1 MSALEGFITGFAG
14 KLAEDVTKRKEEARD
29 YFNKQV
35 EYARTTGLENR
46 RRVRQTVDANL
57 GIAQQLEAAGVPR
70 ELIMAQ
76 VNMNPAG
83 LGDFYNTAEKIRAE
97 KEARY
102 QRPLTADEWN
112 SIFKVSGDFKA
123 PDEDL
128 ATFITR
134 TYDPITSAIQSPT
147 FEDDPEGSLFASM
160 LGLNAMDR
168 ARARLGETVV
178 AEGMTADQ
186 LIRMGDAQPQR
197 IGGNASVTV
206 DYSALGDEEGL
217 DTREVQLLDGVITEE
232 LDAEINAA
240 TQRGEL
246 SVTEGADAT
255 KVRQTVIDNVTSIYT
270 DVSPVEIERLVDARL
285 RRMGFTFDGA
295 LEEED
300 ATGGPESDVE
310 APPATPEGVGGPE
323 PQTPST
329 EAPTTSNEPLSPEER
344 MAAEV
349 AYGFTGIV
357 DNGDGTI
364 LVTLP
369 DGTARRYK
377 VSDVRELLRRFETQ

>member
-14 KLAEDVTKRKEEARD
+14 KLAEDVTKRKDEARD

-46 RRVRQTVDANL
+46 RRVRQTVDVNL
-57 GIAQQLEAAGVPR
+57 GVAQQLEAAGVPR

-134 TYDPITSAIQSPT
+134 TYDPITSAIQSPA

-186 LIRMGDAQPQR
+186 LVRMGDAQPQR
-197 IGGNASVTV
+197 VGGNASVTV
-206 DYSALGDEEGL
+206 DYSALGDEQGL

-232 LDAEINAA
+232 LDAEIVAA

-246 SVTEGADAT
+246 TVTEGADAT
-255 KVRQTVIDNVTSIYT
+255 KVRQAVIDNVSSIYT

-285 RRMGFTFDGA
+285 RRMGFTFDGT
-295 LEEED
+295 LEEEGAIGD
-300 ATGGPESDVE
+300 PESDTGTTTPPPGGGGSQIASPPPVE
-310 APPATPEGVGGPE
+310 PPTA
-323 PQTPST
+323 SD
-329 EAPTTSNEPLSPEER
+329 EPLSPEER
-344 MAAEV
+344 MAAEA
-349 AYGFTGIV
+349 AYGFTGVV
-357 DNGDGTI
+357 DNGDGTA

-377 VSDVRELLRRFETQ
+377 VADVRELLRRFETQ

>member
-14 KLAEDVTKRKEEARD
+14 KLAEDVTKRKDEARD

-168 ARARLGETVV
+168 ARARLGETVI

-206 DYSALGDEEGL
+206 DYSALGDEQGL

-240 TQRGEL
+240 TERGEI
-246 SVTEGADAT
+246 SVTKGADAT

-285 RRMGFTFDGA
+285 RRMGFTFDGI

-310 APPATPEGVGGPE
+310 APPATPEGVSSPE

-329 EAPTTSNEPLSPEER
+329 EAPTASNEPLSPEER
-344 MAAEV
+344 MAAEA

-357 DNGDGTI
+357 DNGDGTA

-377 VSDVRELLRRFETQ
+377 VADVRELLRRFETQ